1 MSTTE
6 QSREMPRQSAFERL
20 FLEHPREV
28 GESYGHHFV
37 ASSRYGLR
45 VLKIAGYCFAHAL
58 IPSLF
63 RTAASDNI
71 RCMARELEGRAQ
83 TANEERCRKSGSYD
97 PGL

>member
-6 QSREMPRQSAFERL
+6 RAEPIASPSLFERL
-20 FLEHPREV
+20 FVEHPREV
-28 GESYGHHFV
+28 GESYGHHFL

-45 VLKIAGYCFAHAL
+45 VLRIAGYCFVHAL
-58 IPSLF
+58 VPGLF